1 MVVMGVRQIRHRQAT
16 SCLRFTWQIID
27 NAALKA
33 AQIQYQHNQQV
44 AMHLLACLAVPPV
57 PDCAV
62 LYAHNAE
69 RGGEVFR
76 FRPTGLDTSL
86 HLCPNRTHTAH
97 LYAQE
102 P

>member
-1 MVVMGVRQIRHRQAT
+1 MVVMGCAADSLSPT
-16 SCLRFTWQIID
+16 SCLRFTWQILD
-27 NAALKA
+27 NAAPKA

-44 AMHLLACLAVPPV
+44 AMHLLACLAVPPG

-69 RGGEVFR
+69 RGGR
-76 FRPTGLDTSL
+76 FFISADGLGHLTLRTCVQTEPT
-86 HLCPNRTHTAH
+86 PHT
-97 LYAQE
+97 YAQE